1 MFRKITSLLLV
12 LSICFSLASCA
23 LPSGI
28 SQKIPELVKMEG
40 YLEKQRFDVYLVVQE
55 EKTGVRYS
63 EYYVG
68 REGYEEMQKLMRKVL
83 SSKGTKVKDFDADKI
98 TFPIYSLVVSPE
110 EFGVQNEPGEA
121 IVWTNGYLI
130 TDGGDVYKCDM
141 DFDLITKNDKL
152 FKTHEYEFEFTY
164 ATGAFRNLAM
174 AYDKWDESL
183 MRTMQPELMKA
194 PDNVKAKVVR
204 EFEDERGKWVTIEFD
219 NYSNIDWDFSNSH
232 YMAIEINDSYYA
244 IPNDPC
250 FDGYTIGTMSYNYEV
265 VQHEIT
271 TEDYLL
277 VIYGELPPADYILL
291 IPARA
296 GNENRAVWVEY
307 TVK

>member
-55 EKTGVRYS
+55 EKTGATYS

-83 SSKGTKVKDFDADKI
+83 SCKGTKVKDFDADKI

-110 EFGVQNEPGEA
+110 EFNVQNEPGEA

-141 DFDLITKNDKL
+141 DFDLITENEDF
-152 FKTHEYEFEFTY
+152 FKSREYEFEFTY

>member
-1 MFRKITSLLLV
+1 MFRKTASLLLV

-23 LPSGI
+23 FPSGI
-28 SQKIPELVKMEG
+28 SQKIPELVTMEE
-40 YLEKQRFDVYLVVQE
+40 YLEKQRFDVCLVIQKE
-55 EKTGVRYS
+55 DTGIQYWDFIKSRDD
-63 EYYVG
+63 
-68 REGYEEMQKLMRKVL
+68 YEEMQKLMRKVL
-83 SSKGTKVKDFDADKI
+83 SCKGTRAKDFDADKI
-98 TFPIYSLVVSPE
+98 TFPIISLVVTPE
-110 EFGVQNEPGEA
+110 EFDVQNEPGEA

-141 DFDLITKNDKL
+141 DFDPITENDEL
-152 FKTHEYEFEFTY
+152 FRNREYEFEFTY
-164 ATGAFRNLAM
+164 ATSSFRNLAM

-204 EFEDERGKWVTIEFD
+204 EFEDERGKWVTVEFD
-219 NYSNIDWDFSNSH
+219 NFSNIDWKFSNSH
-232 YMAIEINDSYYA
+232 YMAIEIDDSYYA
-244 IPNDPC
+244 VPNDPC
-250 FDGYTIGTMSYNYEV
+250 FDSYAVGTMSYNNAL

-277 VIYGELPPADYILL
+277 VQYGELPPGDYILL
-291 IPARA
+291 IPAQA
-296 GNENRAVWVEY
+296 GNDLRAVWVEY